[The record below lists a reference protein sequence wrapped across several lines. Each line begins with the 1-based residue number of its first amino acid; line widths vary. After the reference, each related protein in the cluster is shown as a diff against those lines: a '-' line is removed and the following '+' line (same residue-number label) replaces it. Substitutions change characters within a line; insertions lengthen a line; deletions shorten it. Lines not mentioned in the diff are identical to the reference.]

1 MKKILLAALIIAAGL
16 VSCKNKNAQPAEAV
30 EGEVTVMESS
40 DIAFVHLD
48 TVLSQCDLFQ
58 TEGTALQQKTEKTQ
72 QSLAK
77 REQNLQYEAQQ
88 LQEKYSKGLMTTI
101 DAQKKQAELERRAT
115 ALQNDMQR
123 EGKQLEEEN
132 MVFSNRAQDLIAR
145 AIEQINADGRYKL
158 VIDAASLLD
167 ADSSLDITETVL
179 AKVNELYAEDKKAE
193 SK

>member
-16 VSCKNKNAQPAEAV
+16 VSCKNKNTQPAEAV
-30 EGEVTVMESS
+30 EGEITVMESS
-40 DIAFVHLD
+40 DIAYVHLD
-48 TVLSQCDLFQ
+48 TVLSQSDLFQ

-77 REQNLQYEAQQ
+77 RDQNLQYEAQQ
-88 LQEKYSKGLMTTI
+88 LQEKYSKGLITTI
-101 DAQKKQAELERRAT
+101 DAQKKQAELERKAT